1 MLAHQTPSQASQ
13 QHLTTSMKSEVP
25 SGVRQR
31 ERRTGWAVQVA
42 GVLKPTP
49 PKLELRQQRLLL
61 QSKANT
67 SQGNRRS
74 PRTTER
80 VEQKKKKSNSN
91 ASGKQLVEGMKW
103 IAERFRKEL
112 EYHWFSA
119 ADWCALM
126 NELNCPHLKKFKLE
140 ELKPEVL
147 SRTFHSTSA
156 GLGGVDA
163 MDLYDAGMS
172 GWFHNRSSSGGQK
185 DQKAHY
191 YCFGT
196 KGEPLPENNRPATR
210 GFSALIAEA
219 NKVRADLMAAMK
231 VATPDRHAADG
242 ASVRDATIPPALES
256 RRGPDTPAR
265 KANAKLETAAI
276 KAKDVM
282 SDAKNFKL
290 FVRDSVTMPD
300 DPAEQAKIVYRAI
313 CDRLDRLKE
322 GMVCWAN
329 VIQGASKDDGDIKMA
344 AGYLGR
350 HNHDDKLKV
359 GEVQTMV
366 FRETDKG
373 PFHWSEKDREDNKYD
388 DFGDWD
394 WVDLTCD
401 ELREKLEAKNVDSRG
416 VKKTIQRR
424 CTNSGISIRKRVQKL
439 KTLGWVG
446 KPKGVFQ
453 ILWERGFIDPMRI
466 NDYTMNGSIDKST
479 GLRDNELSLNYLI
492 RQCVDF
498 LHEKTLLQYN
508 GEALGC
514 IVDRSPK
521 CTPEIAGDG
530 IEFDW
535 AMAKLWFRM
544 QKVEKRKKKQ
554 DFLET

>member
-1 MLAHQTPSQASQ
+1 
-13 QHLTTSMKSEVP
+13 
-25 SGVRQR
+25 
-31 ERRTGWAVQVA
+31 
-42 GVLKPTP
+42 
-49 PKLELRQQRLLL
+49 
-61 QSKANT
+61 
-67 SQGNRRS
+67 
-74 PRTTER
+74 
-80 VEQKKKKSNSN
+80 
-91 ASGKQLVEGMKW
+91 
-103 IAERFRKEL
+103 
-112 EYHWFSA
+112 
-119 ADWCALM
+119 
-126 NELNCPHLKKFKLE
+126 
-140 ELKPEVL
+140 
-147 SRTFHSTSA
+147 
-156 GLGGVDA
+156 
-163 MDLYDAGMS
+163 
-172 GWFHNRSSSGGQK
+172 
-185 DQKAHY
+185 
-191 YCFGT
+191 
-196 KGEPLPENNRPATR
+196 
-210 GFSALIAEA
+210 
-219 NKVRADLMAAMK
+219 
-231 VATPDRHAADG
+231 
-242 ASVRDATIPPALES
+242 
-256 RRGPDTPAR
+256 
-265 KANAKLETAAI
+265 
-276 KAKDVM
+276 
-282 SDAKNFKL
+282 
-290 FVRDSVTMPD
+290 
-300 DPAEQAKIVYRAI
+300 
-313 CDRLDRLKE
+313 
-322 GMVCWAN
+322 
-329 VIQGASKDDGDIKMA
+329 MA

-544 QKVEKRKKKQ
+544 QRVEKRKKKQ
-554 DFLET
+554 DFVNTALSDKVVSLEQSRKFSRRARENMYAYYKLTLDGTEKVTPTELERFKAEGKTHRCTMDDCKGEMSHEARLKHIPT

>member
-31 ERRTGWAVQVA
+31 ERRTGWVVQVA
-42 GVLKPTP
+42 GVLKPTS

-67 SQGNRRS
+67 SQGNRGS

-80 VEQKKKKSNSN
+80 VEQKRRRAIETRVESNWSKECD
-91 ASGKQLVEGMKW
+91 G
-103 IAERFRKEL
+103 AERFRKEL
-112 EYHWFSA
+112 
-119 ADWCALM
+119 DWCALM
-126 NELNCPHLKKFKLE
+126 NELNCPNLKKFKLE

-329 VIQGASKDDGDIKMA
+329 VIQGASKDDGDVSEYRKMKSYA
-344 AGYLGR
+344 RLG
-350 HNHDDKLKV
+350 DQD
-359 GEVQTMV
+359 G
-366 FRETDKG
+366 G
-373 PFHWSEKDREDNKYD
+373 
-388 DFGDWD
+388 
-394 WVDLTCD
+394 
-401 ELREKLEAKNVDSRG
+401 
-416 VKKTIQRR
+416 
-424 CTNSGISIRKRVQKL
+424 
-439 KTLGWVG
+439 
-446 KPKGVFQ
+446 
-453 ILWERGFIDPMRI
+453 RI
-466 NDYTMNGSIDKST
+466 PRPTQS
-479 GLRDNELSLNYLI
+479 
-492 RQCVDF
+492 
-498 LHEKTLLQYN
+498 
-508 GEALGC
+508 
-514 IVDRSPK
+514 
-521 CTPEIAGDG
+521 
-530 IEFDW
+530 
-535 AMAKLWFRM
+535 
-544 QKVEKRKKKQ
+544 
-554 DFLET
+554 